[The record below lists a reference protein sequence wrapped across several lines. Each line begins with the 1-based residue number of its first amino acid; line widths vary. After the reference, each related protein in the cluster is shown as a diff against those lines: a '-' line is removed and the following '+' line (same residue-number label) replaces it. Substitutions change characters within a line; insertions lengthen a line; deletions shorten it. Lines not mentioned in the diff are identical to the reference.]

1 MTAKKQAA
9 TTPPSTRIGWIG
21 TGIMGLSMCGHLM
34 DAGYVPTV
42 FNRSKDKA
50 RPLLDRGARWAETP
64 REAALASDVVF
75 TMVGYPKDVREVYF
89 GENGV
94 LAGAKPGATLVDM
107 TTNSPSLAQEIAT
120 AAVNAGFL
128 ALDAPVSGGDIGAK
142 NAALSIMVGGDERVF
157 QAVRPLFEVMGKT
170 IVRQGPAG
178 SGQHAKMC
186 NQIVIA
192 GHMIGVCESLLYA
205 VRAGL
210 SPEAVLESISTGAAA
225 CPALTGLWPRILS
238 DDFAPGFFI
247 DHFIKDMGIA
257 LEESKRMGLELK
269 GLTLVDGIYREAQAM
284 GFGQNGTQA
293 LYLALKKL
301 SGA

>member
-1 MTAKKQAA
+1 MTTKGQEAA
-9 TTPPSTRIGWIG
+9 TPSSTRIGWIG

-34 DAGYVPTV
+34 DAGYALTV

-50 RPLLDRGARWAETP
+50 LPLLEKGAVWAETP
-64 REAALASDVVF
+64 REAARSSDVVF

-107 TTNSPSLAQEIAT
+107 TTNSPSLAEEIA
-120 AAVNAGFL
+120 AAASNAGLFV
-128 ALDAPVSGGDIGAK
+128 LDAPVSGGDIGAR
-142 NAALSIMVGGDERVF
+142 NATLSIMVGGDEKVF
-157 QAVRPLFEVMGKT
+157 KAVRPLFEVMGKT
-170 IVRQGPAG
+170 IVLQGPAG
-178 SGQHAKMC
+178 CGQHAKMC

-192 GHMIGVCESLLYA
+192 GHMIGVCESLLYS

-210 SPEAVLESISTGAAA
+210 APEKVLESISTGAAA
-225 CPALTGLWPRILS
+225 CPALTGLWPRILKN
-238 DDFAPGFFI
+238 DFAPGFFI

-257 LEESKRMGLELK
+257 LEESKRMGLQLK
-269 GLTLVDGIYREAQAM
+269 GLALVADVYREAQAM

-293 LYLALKKL
+293 LYLALQKL
-301 SGA
+301 AA